1 MHSIIPRV
9 LNLKEKLI
17 SYYMYTKL
25 IFSLPKSAKMK
36 KINENANLF
45 LQIENEDDEMTRSTT
60 TTSRSLNIQDPVPAE
75 GGTSS
80 FIFSEKIDDLTIL
93 YICLAGVLVLLSV
106 LLVILIYV

>member
-1 MHSIIPRV
+1 M
-9 LNLKEKLI
+9 
-17 SYYMYTKL
+17 
-25 IFSLPKSAKMK
+25 PKFDKNAKK
-36 KINENANLF
+36 KINEYANLF

>member
-1 MHSIIPRV
+1 MLPK
-9 LNLKEKLI
+9 LAKKEK
-17 SYYMYTKL
+17 
-25 IFSLPKSAKMK
+25 KS
-36 KINENANLF
+36 INTANLF

>member
-1 MHSIIPRV
+1 M
-9 LNLKEKLI
+9 NLKEKLI
-17 SYYMYTKL
+17 SYIYVVHEIK
-25 IFSLPKSAKMK
+25 FFFLPKFDKNAKK
-36 KINENANLF
+36 RINENANLF

-60 TTSRSLNIQDPVPAE
+60 TTSRSLNIQDPVPA

>member
-1 MHSIIPRV
+1 
-9 LNLKEKLI
+9 
-17 SYYMYTKL
+17 MYTKFIL
-25 IFSLPKSAKMK
+25 FFFANARQKCK

>member
-1 MHSIIPRV
+1 M

-17 SYYMYTKL
+17 SYMCTWNNFFL
-25 IFSLPKSAKMK
+25 LPKLAKKEK
-36 KINENANLF
+36 KSINTANLF

>member
-1 MHSIIPRV
+1 MQNYKDLV
-9 LNLKEKLI
+9 
-17 SYYMYTKL
+17 
-25 IFSLPKSAKMK
+25 
-36 KINENANLF
+36 NLF
-45 LQIENEDDEMTRSTT
+45 LQIENEAEMTRSTT
-60 TTSRSLNIQDPVPAE
+60 TTSRSLNIQDPVPA